1 MRKWRRRVI
10 VEECH
15 YRVLI
20 RERGTEEPTK
30 VFEFSSLSETAAE
43 STHSEIY
50 NENCAHTDR
59 FSSAMYLKTPTSR
72 WRKQSAINW

>member
-1 MRKWRRRVI
+1 MA
-10 VEECH
+10 VETKR
-15 YRVLI
+15 YKILI

-59 FSSAMYLKTPTSR
+59 FTSAMYLKTPTSR